1 MQLRI
6 ILLISLS
13 GFISFDLNAQ
23 EQYNDYANVKITS
36 NIIDSTGYFNNL
48 KDSKEK
54 AIGFDKLATYYFYAN
69 SDSALNY
76 LKKAVSL
83 AKKLNLPVLQ
93 ATNHIFI
100 GMQYRMMK
108 SNFSTSLYYVNMA
121 KREAE
126 AANITDSGFHANI
139 YMQQLGLYSSLG
151 SFSKAKK
158 MLNEDAIKIMTPGKT
173 SESIWTPVGMV
184 GVYYNQINEHDS
196 AIKYSQLAIEINKNL
211 PLVKK
216 WGFPYYVMADSYVK
230 LKQYQKAID
239 ILNFGRDII
248 KSNNYEKDI
257 AESYE
262 VYANANFNLNNID
275 SAVYYAKQAFQKSQS
290 IAYIDAIIKS
300 SELLSKIYSKTK
312 NLDSA
317 YKYLLISNNL
327 KDEIS
332 NKSKSNEIET
342 ITLNEELRQKQ
353 ILEDAENKKKL
364 IIGLSLFF
372 IIAFSSIITYTRIRQ
387 KNRIKQLEED
397 RKNKELQA
405 AKDLQISLLPK
416 SNPKRDDLDIATY
429 IRSSTEVGGDY
440 YDFDI
445 KKDGTIITIC
455 GDATGHG
462 VASGMMVSVTKA
474 GLKGIGNSKPNE
486 LLQRLNNVVKDV
498 DLGILRMSL
507 NVAEISQNEV
517 QISSAAMPPIYLYK
531 AATKSIEEFMNNGL
545 PLGGLRDEK
554 FKLEVRN
561 FESGDVLIQLSDGLP
576 EAPNAKGEMYD
587 YDRLR
592 ALIQT
597 SCHLTAQEI
606 INVLI
611 QSVDQWMEGKHN
623 PDDITLVVT
632 KKK

>member
-1 MQLRI
+1 MQIRI
-6 ILLISLS
+6 ILLMSFWGFMS
-13 GFISFDLNAQ
+13 GDLNAQ

-36 NIIDSTGYFNNL
+36 NILDSTGYFNNL

-54 AIGFDKLATYYFYAN
+54 AIGFDKLGTFYFYAN

-76 LKKAVSL
+76 LKKAESL
-83 AKKLNLPVLQ
+83 AKKLNLPVLE

-100 GMQYRMMK
+100 GMLYRMMK

-126 AANITDSGFHANI
+126 AANITDSGFHANL

-151 SFSKAKK
+151 SYSKAKK
-158 MLNEDAIKIMTPGKT
+158 MLKEDAIKIMTPGKT
-173 SESIWTPVGMV
+173 SEAIWTPVGMV

-196 AIKYSQLAIEINKNL
+196 AIKYSQLAIEMNKTL
-211 PLVKK
+211 PLAKK

-230 LKQYQKAID
+230 LKQFQKAID
-239 ILNFGRDII
+239 ILNIGRDII

-262 VYANANFNLNNID
+262 VYAKANFNLDKID
-275 SAVYYAKQAFQKSQS
+275 SAVYYAKLAFQKSQS

-317 YKYLLISNNL
+317 YKYLSISNTL

-332 NKSKSNEIET
+332 DKSKSNEIET

-353 ILEDAENKKKL
+353 IQEDAENKKKL
-364 IIGLSLFF
+364 IIGLSLIF
-372 IIAFSSIITYTRIRQ
+372 ILGFSSVFVYSRIRQ
-387 KNRIKQLEED
+387 KNKIQQLEED

-405 AKDLQISLLPK
+405 ARDLQISLLPK
-416 SNPKRDDLDIATY
+416 TNPKREDLDIATF

-440 YDFDI
+440 YDFAVQ
-445 KKDGTIITIC
+445 KDGTIISIC

-498 DLGILRMSL
+498 DLGTLRMSL
-507 NVAEISQNEV
+507 NVAEVGQNEV
-517 QISSAAMPPIYLYK
+517 QISSAAMPPVYLYK
-531 AATKSIEEFMNNGL
+531 AASKTIEEFMNNGL
-545 PLGGLRDEK
+545 PLGGLRDEA
-554 FKLEVRN
+554 FELVTRN
-561 FESGDVLIQLSDGLP
+561 FETGDVLIQLSDGLP
-576 EAPNAKGEMYD
+576 EAPNSKGEMYD

-597 SCHLTAQEI
+597 SCHLSAQEI
-606 INVLI
+606 INILM
-611 QSVDQWMEGKHN
+611 QSVDQWLEGKRN
-623 PDDITLVVT
+623 PDDITIVVT